1 MERKVK
7 YDYAFKL
14 ECVELVL
21 KKHHSNESVSLQK
34 GLSASNIRKWVLLYK
49 TYGTTGLLACKNQ
62 SYTADFK
69 AKVLQAIAKERLSLS
84 ESRIRFKIPSD
95 SVIIKWQ
102 KDFANFGLAGLLPK
116 PKGRPK
122 SMSNSKGKK
131 HKPAKPLTREE
142 ELLLE
147 NESLRC
153 ELDILKKLH
162 ALIQAEENAKKRRS

>member
-21 KKHHSNESVSLQK
+21 KKHYSTESVSLQK
-34 GLSASNIRKWVLLYK
+34 ELCESSVRKWVLLYRTHGK
-49 TYGTTGLLACKNQ
+49 IGLLARKNQ
-62 SYTADFK
+62 IYTADFK
-69 AKVLQAIAKERLSLS
+69 AKVLQTIDKDRLSLS
-84 ESRIRFKIPSD
+84 DARVRFDIPSD
-95 SVIIKWQ
+95 STIIKWQ

-116 PKGRPK
+116 SKGRPK
-122 SMSNSKGKK
+122 SMSDSKNKK
-131 HKPAKPLTREE
+131 QKPAKPSTREE

-153 ELDILKKLH
+153 ELDVLKKLQ
-162 ALIQAEENAKKRRS
+162 ALIQSEENAKKRKS